1 MASSQ
6 LRARAGEPVGIE
18 AGSSGA
24 ADALP
29 LVLLPGTLC
38 DGRIWLAHAAAL
50 SRRREVIVP
59 QIGLEASLSGEAGRL
74 LATLPRRFALGGFS
88 LGGIL
93 AFELVRQARKR
104 VAGLCIVSSTAR
116 ADAPR
121 NLTLRR
127 QQLERFEAGDVQ
139 ALMEQE
145 MLPGYFH
152 PGADAERRQR
162 WSELVLSM
170 ALETPAV
177 VFRNQVRYAIS
188 RPDSTPTLAAMQVP
202 VQVQC
207 GEHDVLCPPQ
217 RQAEM
222 VFVRSGCSLV
232 KIPDC
237 GHFLPI
243 EAERSSIISMEKW
256 LDGIGSGIPEQ
267 AA

>member
-1 MASSQ
+1 M
-6 LRARAGEPVGIE
+6 VIE
-18 AGSSGA
+18 TGSGGA

-38 DGRIWLAHAAAL
+38 DSRIWLAHTTAL

-59 QIGLEASLSGEAGRL
+59 QIGLEASLSGEASRL

-88 LGGIL
+88 LGAIL
-93 AFELVRQARKR
+93 AFELVRQARQR
-104 VAGLCIVSSTAR
+104 VAGLCIVSSTVR

-127 QQLERFEAGDVQ
+127 LQLERFEAGEVQ

-152 PGADAERRQR
+152 PGADAESRQR
-162 WSELVLSM
+162 WSELVLTM
-170 ALETPAV
+170 ARETPAA
-177 VFRNQVRYAIS
+177 VFRNQVRYATS
-188 RPDSTPTLAAMQVP
+188 RPDSLSTLAAMQVP

-207 GEHDVLCPPQ
+207 GQNDQLCPPQ

-232 KIPDC
+232 RMPEC

-256 LDGIGSGIPEQ
+256 LDCVGNGIPEQ

>member
-1 MASSQ
+1 LKQA
-6 LRARAGEPVGIE
+6 AAAAG
-18 AGSSGA
+18 
-24 ADALP
+24 ALP

-38 DGRIWLAHAAAL
+38 DSRIWLAHTAAL
-50 SRRREVIVP
+50 SRQREVIVP
-59 QIGLEASLSGEAGRL
+59 QIGLEVSLSSEASRL
-74 LATLPRRFALGGFS
+74 LATCPGVSRSAVFRW
-88 LGGIL
+88 
-93 AFELVRQARKR
+93 VRSWPSNWCARPGTDG
-104 VAGLCIVSSTAR
+104 GLCIVSSTAR

-127 QQLERFEAGDVQ
+127 LQLERFEAGEVQ

-152 PGADAERRQR
+152 PGADAESRQR
-162 WSELVLSM
+162 WSERVLSM
-170 ALETPAV
+170 ARETPAA

-188 RPDSTPTLAAMQVP
+188 RPDSMSTLAAMQVP

-207 GEHDVLCPPQ
+207 GQNDQLCPPQ

-232 KIPDC
+232 RVPDC

-256 LDGIGSGIPEQ
+256 LDCVGNGIPEL

>member
-1 MASSQ
+1 MLSSR
-6 LRARAGEPVGIE
+6 LRGRAEEPVAIE
-18 AGSSGA
+18 ARHGGA
-24 ADALP
+24 AGALP

-38 DGRIWLAHAAAL
+38 DSRIWLAHVAAL
-50 SRRREVIVP
+50 SRQREVIVP
-59 QIGLEASLSGEAGRL
+59 QIGLEVSLSGEASRL
-74 LATLPRRFALGGFS
+74 LAMLPRRFALGGFS
-88 LGGIL
+88 LGAIL
-93 AFELVRQARKR
+93 AFELVRQARQR

-127 QQLERFEAGDVQ
+127 LQLERFEAGEVQ

-145 MLPGYFH
+145 MLPDYFH
-152 PGADAERRQR
+152 PGADAESRQR
-162 WSELVLSM
+162 WNELVLTM
-170 ALETPAV
+170 ARETPAA

-188 RPDSTPTLAAMQVP
+188 RPDSMSTLATMQVP

-207 GEHDVLCPPQ
+207 GQNDQLCPPQ

-232 KIPDC
+232 RVPDC

-256 LDGIGSGIPEQ
+256 LDCVRNEIPEQ